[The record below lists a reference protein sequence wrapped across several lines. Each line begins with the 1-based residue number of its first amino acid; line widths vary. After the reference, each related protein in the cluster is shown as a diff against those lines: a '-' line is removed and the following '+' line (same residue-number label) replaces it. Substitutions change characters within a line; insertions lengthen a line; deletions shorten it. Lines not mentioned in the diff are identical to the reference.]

1 MSGTHFRKTS
11 LDNISSPEQLNDYL
25 KVSNPSIWMVLIALF
40 VVVAAVL
47 AWSITGS
54 MPTTVQ
60 TKGVMMGESVLCYV
74 DPEDA
79 DTINAGQKVRMETK
93 NQDAL
98 NGTIVSV
105 GTVPL
110 SSAEITSE
118 LKSDYLAQKLTGGE
132 YAVKIT
138 ISPEDQAM
146 TDGTLLN
153 LSIVTETKRPIDF
166 LLG

>member
-1 MSGTHFRKTS
+1 MSSTHFRKTS
-11 LDNISSPEQLNDYL
+11 LDNISSPEQLNDYI

-40 VVVAAVL
+40 VFLAAVL
-47 AWSITGS
+47 VWSITGS

-79 DTINAGQKVRMETK
+79 DTINAGQKVKMETK
-93 NQDAL
+93 NEDAR
-98 NGTIVSV
+98 NGSIVSV
-105 GTVPL
+105 GAVPL
-110 SSAEITSE
+110 SAAEIASE
-118 LKSDYLAQKLTGGE
+118 LKSDYLVQKLAQGE

-138 ISPEDQAM
+138 ISPEDPAM